1 MSGGAGRRR
10 LTVNA
15 LDLERVGYTY
25 PEATHPALDHVDLS
39 VPAGERLLVEGDSGS
54 GKSTLL
60 RTANGLVPHFYGG
73 RFAGRATVMGMDTRT
88 TSPQSLAAQVG
99 MVFQDLPARFL
110 SDSVEDVIAFSLG
123 VGGAGTRVIASRVAS
138 IADRMGV
145 ARLIGRRLEHL
156 SAGEQARLAIAAALA
171 RQPKMLLLDEPVTHI
186 DPAGSQAVVAWVEQ
200 LSRQDGVTVLLA
212 EHRVE
217 GWRAMIDR
225 SVRLGE
231 GGRTI
236 DRLAPSAGE
245 PVAGI
250 GGHAPLGRIAPQTLH
265 ANGIHVRLGRRPIL
279 RGVDLDL
286 APGELLALVGRNG
299 SGKTT
304 VLRTLVGL
312 ERPDAGDITL
322 NGKSIVGGRPSE
334 RVGSIGFVPQAP
346 ASMLFAETVEQE
358 VMLTLGRQAGGA
370 AEPAAPWLETFGLS
384 EVRLRY
390 PRDLS
395 AGERQRLALAAIMA
409 GRPSVL
415 LLDEPTLGM
424 DRARLGWLG
433 AVLTDLRQAG
443 CAILVATHDPGFVA
457 ANATRA
463 LLLEDGLLTA
473 EGKAER
479 VLQADPAF
487 AAALTRWQVEAGII
501 GARRQG
507 DRHADG

>member
-1 MSGGAGRRR
+1 
-10 LTVNA
+10 
-15 LDLERVGYTY
+15 
-25 PEATHPALDHVDLS
+25 
-39 VPAGERLLVEGDSGS
+39 
-54 GKSTLL
+54 
-60 RTANGLVPHFYGG
+60 
-73 RFAGRATVMGMDTRT
+73 
-88 TSPQSLAAQVG
+88 
-99 MVFQDLPARFL
+99 
-110 SDSVEDVIAFSLG
+110 
-123 VGGAGTRVIASRVAS
+123 
-138 IADRMGV
+138 
-145 ARLIGRRLEHL
+145 
-156 SAGEQARLAIAAALA
+156 
-171 RQPKMLLLDEPVTHI
+171 
-186 DPAGSQAVVAWVEQ
+186 VVAWVEQ

-217 GWRAMIDR
+217 GWREMIDR
-225 SVRLGE
+225 SFRLGE
-231 GGRTI
+231 EERSI
-236 DRLAPSAGE
+236 DKTAGSAAE
-245 PVAGI
+245 LVAGI
-250 GGHAPLGRIAPQTLH
+250 GPHAPLDRIAPQTLH
-265 ANGIHVRLGRRPIL
+265 AQGIYVRLGRRPIL

-304 VLRTLVGL
+304 LLRTLVGL
-312 ERPDAGDITL
+312 ERPDAGDVALDGT
-322 NGKSIVGGRPSE
+322 SIVGRRPSE
-334 RVGSIGFVPQAP
+334 RLGIGFVPQAP

-358 VMLTLGRQAGGA
+358 IMLTLSRRAGGA
-370 AEPAAPWLETFGLS
+370 TESAAPWLQAFGLS
-384 EVRLRY
+384 DVRLRY

-433 AVLTDLRQAG
+433 GVLTDLRRAG

-463 LLLEDGLLTA
+463 LLLEDGRLTA
-473 EGKAER
+473 EGKPER

-487 AAALTRWQVEAGII
+487 AAALSRWQVETGII